1 MSPLHPSLTILF
13 STACL
18 WGCALVGTDYRR
30 PEAVH
35 PPAGWHAALPHAGS
49 GAKMASWW
57 EQFQD
62 QTLTG
67 LIQATLEQHPGLN
80 AAQGAIEAARAA
92 LTYQQSADQPQARSA
107 AQLQRSGNRPNPAIL
122 SSTSRSVAVDASWEL
137 DLFGRVKRA
146 TEGAAAKVAARQ
158 AEWHG
163 LKISLAAETA
173 ALYND
178 HRTCTRLR
186 DSLQEEVKSRRA
198 SAQITRVAT
207 QAGLTAPADEA
218 VIQARVADA
227 QARLAAQEAECS
239 LSVKG
244 LVALT
249 GLEEPQLRARLSKT
263 PQSSLTAPPL
273 AVTTLPAR
281 LLAQRP
287 DLAAAEQELVSAN
300 AEIGVAEAA
309 RYPRFSLLGA
319 VGAGV
324 VTLGSVSQSN
334 RPWSFGP
341 ALSLPL
347 LDGDSIE
354 AGVRAAR
361 ARHAMALAN
370 YRRAVQEAVREVESA
385 LVNLEA
391 VRLRVQE
398 SRASARGVAAYRKA
412 AEENLRTGGISRLAL
427 EEARRQHLEAERTVI
442 QLEGREVQ
450 QWINLYKSLGGGW
463 ESDPLSPTH
472 DQEPA

>member
-1 MSPLHPSLTILF
+1 MSPLRPSLAILF

-18 WGCALVGTDYRR
+18 WGCALVGMDYRR
-30 PEAVH
+30 PEAVN
-35 PPAGWHAALPHAGS
+35 PPTGWHAALPHAGS
-49 GAKMASWW
+49 GARMTSWW

-62 QTLTG
+62 QTLTR
-67 LIQATLEQHPGLN
+67 LIQATLEQHPSLN

-107 AQLQRSGNRPNPAIL
+107 AQLQRAGNSPNPTII

-146 TEGAAAKVAARQ
+146 TEGAEAKVAARQ

-163 LKISLAAETA
+163 LKISLASETA
-173 ALYND
+173 SLYND
-178 HRTCTRLR
+178 HRACTRLR
-186 DSLQEEVKSRRA
+186 DSLQEEVESRRA

-207 QAGLTAPADEA
+207 RAGLIAPADEA
-218 VIQARVADA
+218 MVQARVADA
-227 QARLAAQEAECS
+227 QARLAAQEAECA

-249 GLEEPQLRARLSKT
+249 GLDEPRLRAFLQEAGHRPLV
-263 PQSSLTAPPL
+263 APPL

-300 AEIGVAEAA
+300 AEIGVAEGA

-324 VTLGSVSQSN
+324 VTMGSVSQPN
-334 RPWSFGP
+334 RPWNFGP

-347 LDGDSIE
+347 LDGGAIE

-361 ARHAMALAN
+361 ARHTMALAN
-370 YRRAVQEAVREVESA
+370 YRRGVQEAVREVESA

-398 SRASARGVAAYRKA
+398 TRASARGAAAYRKA

-463 ESDPLSPTH
+463 ESDTPSPQP
-472 DQEPA
+472 DQDPA